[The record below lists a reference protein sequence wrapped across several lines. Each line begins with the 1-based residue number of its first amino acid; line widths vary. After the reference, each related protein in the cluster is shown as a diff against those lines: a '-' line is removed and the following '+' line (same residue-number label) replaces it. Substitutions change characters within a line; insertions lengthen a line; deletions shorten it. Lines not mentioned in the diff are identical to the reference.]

1 MMARQTDLQTTKS
14 AAAAVAANHQALIL
28 NGRDGQQRQLSTSQ
42 TAAGTRSPSAVHVQV
57 AADAAPEAGSAIP
70 SIVLRTATEPGSSSA
85 ATLLTH
91 PIAGGNMGT
100 LNEDEGSEDSQS
112 ISIAQQRK
120 GIVMVLVGRFVFV
133 PTMAIALISV
143 LRIFFPQWLPIMV
156 NDPVYIL
163 ALLILSG
170 TPPAINLITVS
181 QATGKF
187 ETEAA
192 QILFYGYILGIFVL
206 AIEVSGFLWLTS
218 AFAQM

>member
-1 MMARQTDLQTTKS
+1 MARESAGEATEPTKI
-14 AAAAVAANHQALIL
+14 VANTHSHHPV
-28 NGRDGQQRQLSTSQ
+28 D
-42 TAAGTRSPSAVHVQV
+42 TAGTTRSPSATHVSDV
-57 AADAAPEAGSAIP
+57 PIP
-70 SIVLRTATEPGSSSA
+70 SIVLRSATEPDAGSSSA
-85 ATLLTH
+85 LLSRPH
-91 PIAGGNMGT
+91 GLGIADDDD
-100 LNEDEGSEDSQS
+100 DEQQE
-112 ISIAQQRK
+112 ISLAEQRK

-133 PTMAIALISV
+133 PTLAIALIST
-143 LRIFFPQWLPIMV
+143 LRICFPHWLPIMV

-163 ALLILSG
+163 TLLILSG

-218 AFAQM
+218 ALSQI